1 VPSDLNAETRTNM
14 EEAKRHYAAGASL
27 LEKGEYDGAI
37 SEFTAAV
44 AANAEFA
51 RPYLMIGRI
60 REIQGNTA
68 AAETAYRTCVTLNPD
83 MTEARCELAKLLTA
97 KGLISEPIQH
107 LREAVTLNPTDW
119 KIWTELD
126 RLLIR
131 DRRYDEALSNL
142 RGVTMMKPD
151 MSEAHGL
158 TGIIYYHEGRIAEA
172 QNEFETAVR
181 YRPEDL
187 TDLSLFYFFLALVRE
202 ERGNRNAALKDLKS
216 AIYYDPSNSM
226 ARAEMHLLNGRILA
240 SQGRTIEAKNAFR
253 AAIEHHSSYSE
264 IRGAR
269 RDLEALPEP
278 KAREGRRADSNTFD
292 Q

>member
-1 VPSDLNAETRTNM
+1 M
-14 EEAKRHYAAGASL
+14 EEAKRHYAVGVSL
-27 LEKGEYDGAI
+27 LEKGEYNGAI
-37 SEFTAAV
+37 SEFIAAV

-60 REIQGNTA
+60 KEIQGDTA
-68 AAETAYRTCVTLNPD
+68 AAESAYRTCMRLNPD
-83 MTEARCELAKLLTA
+83 MTEARYRLAKLLTA
-97 KGLISEPIQH
+97 KGEISEPIQH

-119 KIWTELD
+119 KIRTELD

-142 RGVTMMKPD
+142 REVTMMKPN

-158 TGIIYYHEGRIAEA
+158 TGIIYYHEGRLAEA

-181 YRPEDL
+181 YMPEDL
-187 TDLSLFYFFLALVRE
+187 RDLSLFYFFLALVRE
-202 ERGNRNAALKDLKS
+202 EMGNRNAAVRDLKS
-216 AIYYDPSNSM
+216 ALYYDPSNSM

-240 SQGRTIEAKNAFR
+240 SQGRIVEAKNEFR
-253 AAIEHHSSYSE
+253 AAIEHHPSYSG
-264 IRGAR
+264 IRGAG

-278 KAREGRRADSNTFD
+278 KTREGQRADSNIFD